1 MASPYGYWDFMGK
14 NGLAGAESTVV
25 ELPDGSTY
33 VKKDPDYPCVLQDEF
48 IIFAVKNS
56 PVALN
61 QFYQLF
67 PTMDAVSQARLTK
80 LMRRNK
86 HLFKRPMPGD
96 EMAINDAIQKK
107 EATAGIHV
115 TPPAPVNRYK

>member
-14 NGLAGAESTVV
+14 NGLAGAASTII
-25 ELPDGSTY
+25 ELQDGTPW
-33 VKKDPDYPCVLQDEF
+33 VKKNQEYPAVLADEF
-48 IIFAVKNS
+48 ILFSVRNS
-56 PVALN
+56 PIALN

-80 LMRRNK
+80 LMKWNK

-96 EMAINDAIQKK
+96 EMAINDALQRK

-115 TPPAPVNRYK
+115 NPPAPVNRYK

>member
-1 MASPYGYWDFMGK
+1 MASPYGYWEFMGK

-25 ELPDGSTY
+25 ELQDGSTY
-33 VKKDPDYPCVLQDEF
+33 VKKNEEYPAVLADEF
-48 IIFAVKNS
+48 ILFAVRNS

-61 QFYQLF
+61 QFLQLF
-67 PTMDAVSQARLTK
+67 PTMDAVSQGRLTK
-80 LMRRNK
+80 LMNRNK
-86 HLFKRPMPGD
+86 KLFKLPMRGD
-96 EMAINDAIQKK
+96 DMAINDALQKK